1 MTIEQQIKDLIL
13 ERSKTV
19 KDFAKEIGMP
29 YGTLDGV
36 LRRGILASGTDNVFR
51 LCKALGISIDAL
63 ADGVVE
69 ETNTERKPKDIS
81 QIEEDYLRK
90 CFPTLDG
97 QPITENEL
105 KELRDEIRRAVSLIR
120 KERILSKL
128 TSYYDRME
136 RYFRIV
142 RVLNEETGR
151 NESGDLY
158 KSVNSGT
165 GEGRLLDTRATGT
178 D

>member
-1 MTIEQQIKDLIL
+1 MTIEQQIKDLII

-36 LRRGILASGTDNVFR
+36 LRRGILASGADNVFR
-51 LCKALGISIDAL
+51 LCKALNLSIDSL
-63 ADGVVE
+63 ADGIVE

-105 KELRDEIRRAVSLIR
+105 KELQEEIRRAASSIQ
-120 KERILSKL
+120 KERELAKL
-128 TSYYDRME
+128 TSYYSRME
-136 RYFRIV
+136 RYFKFVRI
-142 RVLNEETGR
+142 LNEESE
-151 NESGDLY
+151 NDSGDLY
-158 KSVNSGT
+158 KSINAGAS
-165 GEGRLLDTRATGT
+165 EGRVLDTRAEGT